1 MLPDTGDSG
10 AARVAEW
17 VRGEIE
23 QIAAGPT
30 GERLSVTIS
39 AGTATIHKDDQQ
51 PADIIE
57 RADKALYQAKAHGRN
72 CVRPGA
78 VRAAALETIALAPG
92 PMTTH

>member
-1 MLPDTGDSG
+1 
-10 AARVAEW
+10 VAEW
-17 VRGEIE
+17 VREEIE

-51 PADIIE
+51 AADLIE

-78 VRAAALETIALAPG
+78 ARTPALETITLAPG